1 MATVRRVSGTALHL
15 ACFPDVCCP
24 RSQRVDVKELLST
37 EDENTKYYSTTDEDV
52 RFDTYELKICK
63 RHTFTQYWV
72 WTATGDLQTHMRVLS
87 SSDAGQ
93 FQLLCLLLPC
103 AVPSAFPVP
112 FALSRGPASKNVILV
127 SFAETTKSYLFSK
140 KVSHM
145 AKSLAG
151 AHKP

>member
-1 MATVRRVSGTALHL
+1 
-15 ACFPDVCCP
+15 
-24 RSQRVDVKELLST
+24 
-37 EDENTKYYSTTDEDV
+37 
-52 RFDTYELKICK
+52 
-63 RHTFTQYWV
+63 
-72 WTATGDLQTHMRVLS
+72 MRVLS

-112 FALSRGPASKNVILV
+112 FPVPFALSRGPASKNVFLV
-127 SFAETTKSYLFSK
+127 SFAEAKKKSYLFSK

-151 AHKP
+151 AHNWKRH